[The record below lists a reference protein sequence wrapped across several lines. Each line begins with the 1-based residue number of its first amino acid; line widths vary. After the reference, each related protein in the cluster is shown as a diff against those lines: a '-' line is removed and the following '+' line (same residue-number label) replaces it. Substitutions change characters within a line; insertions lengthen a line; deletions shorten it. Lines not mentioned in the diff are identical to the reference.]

1 MVHGEWISP
10 TAVVE
15 KLGGTG
21 TSDMDREGT
30 SRWRSEKLCEVKTC
44 PASCRG
50 GRHGRSHD
58 KGQYTW
64 VRTDC
69 AQWQF
74 NQKCP
79 GQGPEVCEADDGTYP
94 ILHRC
99 GRNGRETTCLSAT
112 RPSW

>member
-1 MVHGEWISP
+1 MVHGEWIPP

-21 TSDMDREGT
+21 TSDMDRQGK
-30 SRWRSEKLCEVKTC
+30 WRAEKLCEVKTC
-44 PASCRG
+44 PASSRG
-50 GRHGRSHD
+50 GRHGKSHN

-74 NQKCP
+74 NQKCS
-79 GQGPEVCEADDGTYP
+79 GQGPEVCKADDGTYS

-99 GRNGRETTCLSAT
+99 GRNGREGPCPSAT
-112 RPSW
+112 QPSWSF